1 VIEFEVIK
9 IKERVSRIEAGTNKE
24 NKNVRRKQLFNG
36 ILKAAMVCY
45 ILLL

>member
-9 IKERVSRIEAGTNKE
+9 IKERVTRVQAGTNKE

-36 ILKAAMVCY
+36 ILKAAMFCH